1 MSAPVQNGS
10 AKGAAKPTDKKEL
23 KILML
28 HGYTQSGPLFRNK
41 TGALN
46 KLLTKALGPGSLN
59 VQPKLIYPTGPHRLK
74 PSDIPGYQPPEGKSL
89 EDMDEEQTDNW
100 GWFRRDEA
108 TGSYRGFDEGMLRVA
123 ETIKENDG
131 VDGVIGFSQGGA
143 MAALVAAALEADA
156 RPVPQALEAE
166 DSWANRLREANG
178 GKALRFAVVYSGFV
192 ARDEALE
199 WMYEGGGAGAE
210 AGIQTP
216 SLHFIGGLDTV
227 VDEDRS
233 RGLAEKCRQ
242 DRTRV
247 IVHPGGH
254 YVPVSKEWT
263 AALVMWMREVLQ
275 EQNKNATDTE
285 KL

>member
-1 MSAPVQNGS
+1 M
-10 AKGAAKPTDKKEL
+10 
-23 KILML
+23 
-28 HGYTQSGPLFRNK
+28 
-41 TGALN
+41 
-46 KLLTKALGPGSLN
+46 
-59 VQPKLIYPTGPHRLK
+59 QPKLIYPTGPHRLK

-166 DSWANRLREANG
+166 DSWANQLREANG

-247 IVHPGGH
+247 IVHPGVTMCLFPRSGRRRWLCGCGRFSKSRIRTLRIRRSCRMGISRRRPK
-254 YVPVSKEWT
+254 YVSWT
-263 AALVMWMREVLQ
+263 IAIVPWWLNYSHAPCSCCQREDLLDQ
-275 EQNKNATDTE
+275 DMT
-285 KL
+285 